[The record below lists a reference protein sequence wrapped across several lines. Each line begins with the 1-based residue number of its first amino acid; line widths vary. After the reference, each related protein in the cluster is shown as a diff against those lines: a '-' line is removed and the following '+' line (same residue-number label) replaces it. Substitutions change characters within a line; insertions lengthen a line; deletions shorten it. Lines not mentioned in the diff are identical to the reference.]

1 MQLVRIEPTELTLVG
16 TRMTYQASGTP
27 AIIVKRNLKLSKIK
41 GNDAYFMGQ
50 VTDESVLVAVRMSTD
65 TSLHK

>member
-1 MQLVRIEPTELTLVG
+1 
-16 TRMTYQASGTP
+16 MTYQVSGTP